1 VKLVLTTLVVFA
13 LGSGSVARAV
23 TEPPAAIAAVY
34 FNDTRIGQ
42 IGTYLHGNTAD
53 CVAKGELSKQQARE
67 IDGSIDRYVAEAT
80 KLVPEMQADFAAA
93 IPQLLS
99 AKEMADS
106 RDFFNSSAGR
116 AFMDAITKP
125 TRIVAASQM
134 RFCQAQTQ
142 LVFDPNNIVG
152 DAIAALPTPDRDALR
167 EFASTPSAKK
177 ISSIND
183 AAGETDAKYKNKFE
197 LAATAAGLTRW
208 IVK

>member
-1 VKLVLTTLVVFA
+1 MKRLLTILAVCA
-13 LGSGSVARAV
+13 LGIGGFARAA

-34 FNDTRIGQ
+34 FNDTRINQ
-42 IGTYLHGNTAD
+42 IGTYLHGNAAE
-53 CVAKGELSKQQARE
+53 CVAKGGLSKERAHE
-67 IDGSIDRYVAEAT
+67 IDGSIDRYVAEAE

-99 AKEMADS
+99 AKEMADL
-106 RDFFNSSAGR
+106 RDFFDSSAGR

-125 TRIVAASQM
+125 TRIAAASQM
-134 RFCQAQTQ
+134 RFCEAQTQ
-142 LVFDPNNIVG
+142 PVFDPNNIVG
-152 DAIAALPTPDRDALR
+152 EAIAALPKLDRDALR

-177 ISSIND
+177 ISSINE
-183 AAGETDAKYKNKFE
+183 AVGETNAKYKNKFE